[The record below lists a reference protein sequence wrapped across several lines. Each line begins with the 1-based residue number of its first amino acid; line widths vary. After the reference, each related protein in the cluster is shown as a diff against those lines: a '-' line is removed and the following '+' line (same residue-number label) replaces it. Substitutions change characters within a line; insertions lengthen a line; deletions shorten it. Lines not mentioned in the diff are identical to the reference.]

1 MAIGPPWDARFG
13 KFVITDNDGTTTRD
27 LSAFL
32 TGVDGLPGSREL
44 IDTSKISDSGRTFT
58 PGLVNGT
65 FVLEGNYDQT
75 NPTGP
80 DRVLPDILAMSTA
93 TAFAYHPTGDDC
105 GTSPNNR
112 AYSGNCWI
120 RSYTITGRVA
130 SVITF
135 RADGQVEGIV
145 TVGNSTALAH

>member
-1 MAIGPPWDARFG
+1 MAIKAPWDARFS
-13 KFVITDNDGTTTRD
+13 KFVITQSNGTTTRD

-65 FVLEGNYDQT
+65 FVLEGNYDNV
-75 NPTGP
+75 NPGP
-80 DRVLPDILAMSTA
+80 DRALTDILAMSTA

-105 GTSPNNR
+105 GTSPVNR
-112 AYSGNCWI
+112 AFSGNCWI

-135 RADGQVEGIV
+135 RSEGQVEGIV
-145 TVGNSTALAH
+145 TIGNSTVLAH

>member
-1 MAIGPPWDARFG
+1 MAIKAPWDARFS
-13 KFVITDNDGTTTRD
+13 KFVITQSDGTTTRD

-65 FVLEGNYDQT
+65 FVLEGNYDNV
-75 NPTGP
+75 NPGP
-80 DRVLPDILAMSTA
+80 DRALTDILAMSTA

-105 GTSPNNR
+105 GTSPVNR
-112 AYSGNCWI
+112 AFSGDCWL

-135 RADGQVEGIV
+135 RAEGQVEGIV
-145 TVGNSTALAH
+145 TIGNSTVLAH